1 MHVQIVVSAPS
12 GAVLGHVRTS
22 GRAYSSSGWLD
33 VFNADN
39 RLVYSVQG
47 EQCPRFWLAGLSLFA
62 VFKDEVEVL
71 LVQLLICLTLQVG
84 LSRDECRV

>member
-33 VFNADN
+33 VFDADN

-47 EQCPRFWLAGLSLFA
+47 KQ
-62 VFKDEVEVL
+62 
-71 LVQLLICLTLQVG
+71 
-84 LSRDECRV
+84 

>member
-33 VFNADN
+33 VFDADN

-47 EQCPRFWLAGLSLFA
+47 EQCQRLWLADLSLFA
-62 VFKDEVEVL
+62 VCKAEVGVQ
-71 LVQLLICLTLQVG
+71 LVQLHIFLTLHK
-84 LSRDECRV
+84 LS